1 MGLLDRE
8 LAAIRQGSQLSR
20 PLLAEQVPI
29 TQRATAQAPRGFNF
43 PAGPP
48 PIQEGSGRAQVRDL
62 WQARQIRNLTG
73 GQLDLGTIGRLQR
86 GETLAQIQGG
96 NGNAG
101 SGSRG
106 GSGSSGGGGGGGV
119 NTGEADEVQ
128 ARLAQLRAE
137 RLEAALSAI
146 GASFD
151 LTEGELNARRR
162 DLATQFDTGI
172 AANDRLF
179 RDVTTEAENNA
190 ADRGLGRSG
199 IFAQNLAE
207 GTGRVADERASLVGA
222 LNTEEGAEGTQ
233 VRDIMS
239 AILLLAQQEEA
250 AVAEAELDAES
261 EELTTELMRILAESG
276 LG

>member
-8 LAAIRQGSQLSR
+8 LAAIRQGSTR
-20 PLLAEQVPI
+20 
-29 TQRATAQAPRGFNF
+29 TQAPRSIPIAPGGTRGFSF
-43 PAGPP
+43 PSGPP
-48 PIQEGSGRAQVRDL
+48 PIQEGSGRATVQNL
-62 WQARQIRNLTG
+62 YQARQIRNLTN

-86 GETLAQIQGG
+86 GESLADIQGG

-101 SGSRG
+101 GSGFSG
-106 GSGSSGGGGGGGV
+106 GSGGAGGSGGV
-119 NTGEADEVQ
+119 NSGEADEVQ

-137 RLEAALSAI
+137 RLEAALAAI